1 MLKALIIFKKFELV
15 KTKTNF
21 VIYMILKLNKI
32 IGMNKKIIEINTM
45 INKELIY
52 KIPMLKIINFIII

>member
-45 INKELIY
+45 INKKLFLLIL
-52 KIPMLKIINFIII
+52 M